1 MLMYIDSVRP
11 DGSVY
16 SRTSFLFLF
25 AKEIAA
31 SKRVEPVDRDT
42 LNRTAVSKKAK
53 HKNIVVEFWRRFFF
67 IHWIA
72 ELNGFYI
79 WREKK

>member
-1 MLMYIDSVRP
+1 MLMYIDSVSP

-16 SRTSFLFLF
+16 SRTTFFLF

-53 HKNIVVEFWRRFFF
+53 HK
-67 IHWIA
+67 
-72 ELNGFYI
+72 
-79 WREKK
+79 